1 MTTTPVVQPHHLS
14 RKAVIDI
21 RQSTGHQVL
30 TNRESQ
36 QLQHAMREQA
46 HHLGWPDER
55 IEVVAT
61 DLGRT
66 AQSTDR
72 RDGYKAL
79 LAEVALGQVGIVLS
93 YESTRL
99 SRHCTDWY
107 PLLDLCAY
115 QQGLIADRDGVY
127 DAATPNGRLLLGM
140 KGIVSEVE
148 LHTWRGR
155 LIAGVQQ
162 KAPRGALA
170 LALPAGLLRQDDGGV
185 VKDPDRAVHH
195 AITLVFQ
202 TFLERKSASQVGRQ
216 CRDQGL
222 RLPRR
227 QRNRATVWRTPTGA
241 AGIAIL
247 RNPAYAGA
255 FSYGKRQTQVPPDG
269 RRPRQRRVPRAEW
282 KVIMHDRYPAYVT
295 WETFTRIGALLD
307 ANSGA

>member
-1 MTTTPVVQPHHLS
+1 
-14 RKAVIDI
+14 VIDI

-46 HHLGWPDER
+46 RHLGWPDER
-55 IEVVAT
+55 IEVVET

-115 QQGLIADRDGVY
+115 QQCLIADRDGVY

-140 KGIVSEVE
+140 QGILSEVE
-148 LHTWRGR
+148 LHTLRGR

-162 KAPRGALA
+162 KAQRG
-170 LALPAGLLRQDDGGV
+170 D
-185 VKDPDRAVHH
+185 
-195 AITLVFQ
+195 
-202 TFLERKSASQVGRQ
+202 
-216 CRDQGL
+216 
-222 RLPRR
+222 
-227 QRNRATVWRTPTGA
+227 
-241 AGIAIL
+241 
-247 RNPAYAGA
+247 
-255 FSYGKRQTQVPPDG
+255 
-269 RRPRQRRVPRAEW
+269 
-282 KVIMHDRYPAYVT
+282 
-295 WETFTRIGALLD
+295 
-307 ANSGA
+307 